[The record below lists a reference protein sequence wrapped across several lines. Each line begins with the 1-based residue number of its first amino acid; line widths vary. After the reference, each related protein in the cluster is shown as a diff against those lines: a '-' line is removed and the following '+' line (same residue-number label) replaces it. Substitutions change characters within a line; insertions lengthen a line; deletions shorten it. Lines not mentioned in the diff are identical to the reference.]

1 KEVLAR
7 IRAIMRR
14 TQKGKK
20 PNRQTVQIGSLV
32 IYPDRYEAE
41 KDADIL
47 TFTKKEFE
55 LLYYLAT
62 HKGQVLSRDQLLK
75 DVWDYDFAG
84 DKRIVDVHI
93 SRLREKIEPDS
104 KHPSYIKTIRGL
116 GYKMEAA
123 TS

>member
-1 KEVLAR
+1 MKDSLDR
-7 IRAIMRR
+7 IQPPEIE
-14 TQKGKK
+14 GKK

-84 DKRIVDVHI
+84 DTRIVDVHI